1 MLLDTATLPTCIITR
16 LALDLEHAPQSVGI
30 YWYAC
35 DRWAVC
41 VRVSHLFRSSCDL
54 RQMADKCNDLGA
66 LLSANGLVLPFD
78 MALYA
83 GWVDGELASLA
94 NDDLTFPVV
103 YKQFLEYIYNV
114 SCIWYANC
122 ERIVMYAACA
132 RVNKRSRLARVPTL
146 T

>member
-1 MLLDTATLPTCIITR
+1 
-16 LALDLEHAPQSVGI
+16 
-30 YWYAC
+30 
-35 DRWAVC
+35 
-41 VRVSHLFRSSCDL
+41 
-54 RQMADKCNDLGA
+54 MADKCNDLGA

-114 SCIWYANC
+114 SCIWYANY
-122 ERIVMYAACA
+122 ERIVMYAAYA

-146 T
+146 TWGMWSMRELHFVHTCF